1 MSARQ
6 HGFSL
11 LEGLLALALGLTLLA
26 AASQVFVASVQSWRL
41 QGAVAQLQDDAR
53 LALQRMAQDIRM
65 TGMFGCLR
73 LQPSHFENPALATA
87 FASPVQVIQGGQGL
101 SLIVAQLPGSGSRPA
116 WTVLTDCRSWAQVRN
131 GPQPGSEQTLA
142 FAISRHTYLLRDS
155 RLTLMRNG
163 ASQPLI
169 DNVRDLRATLVA
181 SEEGERVDVQ
191 LTLFDPQFSIEQRHG
206 ISVALRNRR
215 PES

>member
-101 SLIVAQLPGSGSRPA
+101 SLIVAHLPGSGTRPA

-155 RLTLMRNG
+155 RLAKPVRVPTDLKNKVVG
-163 ASQPLI
+163 AFHSGHHQ
-169 DNVRDLRATLVA
+169 
-181 SEEGERVDVQ
+181 
-191 LTLFDPQFSIEQRHG
+191 
-206 ISVALRNRR
+206 
-215 PES
+215 